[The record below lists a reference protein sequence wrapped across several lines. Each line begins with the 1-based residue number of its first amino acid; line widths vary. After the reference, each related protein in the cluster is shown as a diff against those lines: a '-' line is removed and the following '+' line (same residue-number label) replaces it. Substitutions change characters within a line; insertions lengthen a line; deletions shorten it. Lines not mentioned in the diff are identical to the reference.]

1 MGSLLNKNLRH
12 PMNSILDLNQTT
24 LANMTAAL
32 EYVCRKLPP
41 ERNNPAIRK
50 YIAEE
55 IVTAAKKGKIAHG
68 DLASVGLRV
77 VNSYLFP
84 PGRSWLKAVRG

>member
-1 MGSLLNKNLRH
+1 
-12 PMNSILDLNQTT
+12 MNSILNFDQTT

-41 ERNNPAIRK
+41 ERDNPAIRK
-50 YIAEE
+50 YVAEE
-55 IVTAAKKGKIAHG
+55 IVAACERGKTTLG
-68 DLASVGLRV
+68 DLNGVGLGV

-84 PGRSWLKAVRG
+84 PTRSWLKALIG